1 MSVVPEYTPTMYAVA
16 ITVEISPPMPHILM
30 KIENME
36 MNRTWYC
43 RGDFMKKFEH
53 ILQYQLDY
61 SNLVFSF
68 NTDCFEIIF
77 D

>member
-16 ITVEISPPMPHILM
+16 ITVEISPPIPHILM

-43 RGDFMKKFEH
+43 SGDLMKKFKH
-53 ILQYQLDY
+53 ILQYQLDLFVCINTCRLE
-61 SNLVFSF
+61 SSF
-68 NTDCFEIIF
+68 FF
-77 D
+77 